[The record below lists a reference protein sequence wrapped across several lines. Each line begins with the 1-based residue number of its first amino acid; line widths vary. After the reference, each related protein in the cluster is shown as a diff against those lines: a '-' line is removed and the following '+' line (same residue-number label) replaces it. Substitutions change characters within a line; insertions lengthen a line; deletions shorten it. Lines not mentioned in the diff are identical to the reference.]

1 MCLCNL
7 LHITQKTI
15 IFNYLYIKIPILKIF
30 IKYVIAI
37 YLITMLLLL
46 WCFTKPITTIK
57 IKRERKLWLL
67 SIKTSFFAK

>member
-7 LHITQKTI
+7 SHITQNKD
-15 IFNYLYIKIPILKIF
+15 IFSYLYIKIPILKYF
-30 IKYVIAI
+30 TKYVIAI

-67 SIKTSFFAK
+67 SMKTSFFAK